1 MEEEVGDSTEDT
13 EVLSSETVGGH
24 HSELLEDSVSAFL
37 GSGWVSTLWDLMN
50 LTEDLVSESFI
61 IMLDL
66 RNNVKY
72 TLTEVDNGFGKS
84 MVLFDSD

>member
-1 MEEEVGDSTEDT
+1 
-13 EVLSSETVGGH
+13 
-24 HSELLEDSVSAFL
+24 
-37 GSGWVSTLWDLMN
+37 MN